1 MQKGSQG
8 RMMKKHVLFL
18 LAAAML
24 CGATVRAEVLN
35 EWTFETDS
43 AGKTLSQAVNSGSD
57 AVAFSTDVSLV
68 TQTDGTGGLVCS
80 NEIAGIGNLWTNG
93 AILRADVTNQ
103 SSGVRFLRYDL
114 DYDMTAT
121 ENNSGTLLGLAFADA
136 ASTNLAGV
144 ALKCTTAD
152 SVKTPPTGISAMS
165 VTNLT
170 LTGRLAVIVQLDLD
184 NHKMSVWYDLS
195 GANSFNA
202 SNDPN
207 ATVTNLT
214 LTSIQQLEFR
224 ATGDFIDNPS
234 NKCVV
239 VKNIRTA
246 STWGEITNPFADY
259 SKPPVLTITHFTD
272 ELSGA
277 MEVGMT
283 NVLTVVIKNTLSPAT
298 NVTSTLTH
306 DGNPGDFTIISN
318 NTGVVL
324 GPNETVTNTYTVVAH
339 TEGSYGFTAQA
350 KSTQAVSALATL
362 PLAVGRRI
370 SFDSYVITNE
380 SGTGNLFP
388 GEAEP
393 GETFDLTITSINDGA
408 VTLTGITNSLTPA
421 NSSYFTPIIP
431 LTSPI
436 YPSFAVGST
445 TSTTYQVTCSG
456 STPNGL
462 QPFTVINRTAHN
474 AWTNQ
479 FSLYVRRESQLT
491 VSTNALTITVAPGE
505 KASAT
510 LTLSSTGNEAVTY
523 TFADVG
529 NWAGQ
534 YYTVSTQT
542 ASMIRFDPIFD
553 ELDTN
558 TTFTSWGTYGT
569 TTLPIGFS
577 FPLMG
582 TPYANFFVSCYGAV
596 SFSAEVGA
604 STTATLPS
612 GTAALAAPFWGTT
625 SIDTN
630 SIRYSKADTN
640 KLVVAWGNRTG
651 AEFQAW
657 LYPDGRIRYLYDQT
671 TWTNGAIGVQQSGT
685 LYQNVA
691 YQPGSGSES
700 VLLTPVNW
708 VTHTPTNGTLVA
720 GDSAVITYTADA
732 TGKSVG
738 KTVLTNTVSMGGT
751 TLPIT
756 VTVNVVAATNLLTVT
771 PSPVTFFCQ
780 AGSLTNTTMTVSN
793 AGNTTLNYTITDT
806 GAQAAG
812 YSWTN
817 VNDTFSWDTA
827 HFDANSHDAV
837 PLLNNGD
844 DKTDW
849 IPFGFNFPFYG
860 TVYTAFKIDANGGI
874 VLNSSGAIAREYD
887 RVISAY
893 FSVSLDDNA
902 TLRYSGDE
910 NKMVVT
916 WENTYQDVAGPDQ
929 TFQLIAYKN
938 GNIKCQYLSVSG
950 TSLWPNAEI
959 YVDNDFNTAGLE
971 TVATLKRTG
980 EGDSGTVTY
989 SNNYVVTTNG
999 YVYDTPIVVTNTTV
1013 VTNYIS
1019 VVEKEA
1025 ILFYP
1030 SNRIVIVASP
1040 VSGTLAPGAS
1050 APITIY
1056 GDARSLPVGGSIR
1069 VTNSTTFLVTG
1080 PNFYESLVS
1089 STDNYEWIQSTGHT
1103 NEYYLVRTG
1112 GLNPYFPKPDS
1123 IMINNT
1129 VRSEGSV
1136 GSLVA
1141 PAWGWGNN
1149 DSAAINFNTIY
1160 VRIATAPTDP
1170 DSQAAGYV
1178 MRTPASV
1185 FVTFTATNSATAS
1198 YAALAADPV
1207 VLASL
1212 WGTDESP
1219 VVSVQQNAN
1228 GSHTIWWPTAQDPLP
1243 RTYIVQYT
1251 TSLSEDWTDIITLE
1265 NPTTYVYVDDDDV
1278 RNAEP
1283 VIFYRVMV
1291 GP

>member
-1 MQKGSQG
+1 
-8 RMMKKHVLFL
+8 
-18 LAAAML
+18 
-24 CGATVRAEVLN
+24 
-35 EWTFETDS
+35 
-43 AGKTLSQAVNSGSD
+43 
-57 AVAFSTDVSLV
+57 
-68 TQTDGTGGLVCS
+68 
-80 NEIAGIGNLWTNG
+80 
-93 AILRADVTNQ
+93 
-103 SSGVRFLRYDL
+103 
-114 DYDMTAT
+114 
-121 ENNSGTLLGLAFADA
+121 
-136 ASTNLAGV
+136 
-144 ALKCTTAD
+144 
-152 SVKTPPTGISAMS
+152 
-165 VTNLT
+165 
-170 LTGRLAVIVQLDLD
+170 
-184 NHKMSVWYDLS
+184 
-195 GANSFNA
+195 
-202 SNDPN
+202 
-207 ATVTNLT
+207 
-214 LTSIQQLEFR
+214 
-224 ATGDFIDNPS
+224 
-234 NKCVV
+234 
-239 VKNIRTA
+239 
-246 STWGEITNPFADY
+246 
-259 SKPPVLTITHFTD
+259 
-272 ELSGA
+272 
-277 MEVGMT
+277 
-283 NVLTVVIKNTLSPAT
+283 
-298 NVTSTLTH
+298 
-306 DGNPGDFTIISN
+306 
-318 NTGVVL
+318 
-324 GPNETVTNTYTVVAH
+324 
-339 TEGSYGFTAQA
+339 
-350 KSTQAVSALATL
+350 
-362 PLAVGRRI
+362 
-370 SFDSYVITNE
+370 
-380 SGTGNLFP
+380 
-388 GEAEP
+388 
-393 GETFDLTITSINDGA
+393 
-408 VTLTGITNSLTPA
+408 
-421 NSSYFTPIIP
+421 
-431 LTSPI
+431 
-436 YPSFAVGST
+436 
-445 TSTTYQVTCSG
+445 
-456 STPNGL
+456 
-462 QPFTVINRTAHN
+462 
-474 AWTNQ
+474 
-479 FSLYVRRESQLT
+479 
-491 VSTNALTITVAPGE
+491 
-505 KASAT
+505 
-510 LTLSSTGNEAVTY
+510 
-523 TFADVG
+523 
-529 NWAGQ
+529 
-534 YYTVSTQT
+534 
-542 ASMIRFDPIFD
+542 
-553 ELDTN
+553 
-558 TTFTSWGTYGT
+558 
-569 TTLPIGFS
+569 
-577 FPLMG
+577 MG